1 MQGLA
6 DIIVLTTRFMPIERP
21 SYAEGPAQ
29 EAQKSD
35 LMQAYEEASE
45 DMYQDATGAEQVT
58 SGEAPAA
65 NQEERE
71 ALEKEIAQESQEL
84 QNNIAEAEEHIEAL
98 DGVTNTELELV
109 AVGERANELHEQIQ
123 QIDEEWR
130 RIRGKVIKWA
140 AISAGVVGAASAVY
154 TGFTV
159 PIDGAIIPIT
169 ENLYGGAAVG
179 AGAVGLIG
187 AIHKLGYWMEKRPL
201 WKKLSENH
209 IR

>member
-1 MQGLA
+1 MS
-6 DIIVLTTRFMPIERP
+6 IERP
-21 SYAEGPAQ
+21 QPAPGTSQEVEQGGLEQAYAEAV
-29 EAQKSD
+29 ED
-35 LMQAYEEASE
+35 L
-45 DMYQDATGAEQVT
+45 YQGATGAEQMT
-58 SGEAPAA
+58 GEEAPAA
-65 NQEERE
+65 SQEERE
-71 ALEKEIAQESQEL
+71 ALEEEIAQESQEL
-84 QNNIAEAEEHIEAL
+84 QNNIAEVEEHVAAL
-98 DGVTNTELELV
+98 DGVSNAELELV

-130 RIRGKVIKWA
+130 RVRGKVIKWA